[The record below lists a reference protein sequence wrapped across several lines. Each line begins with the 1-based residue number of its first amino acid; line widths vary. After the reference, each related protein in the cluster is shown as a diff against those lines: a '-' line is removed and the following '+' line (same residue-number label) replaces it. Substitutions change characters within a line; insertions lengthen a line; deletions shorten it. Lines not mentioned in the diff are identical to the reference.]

1 MATIKVNLDSVQVT
15 EGQGVGEG
23 DFELRIQAGD
33 GLKTAIWPSL
43 NGSTKVDNNGPAQTI
58 DKEIN
63 RYQIASGTVTKTYN
77 IDVTEVDGGTL
88 GKDDTGH
95 GTQSFDLTPGMASTS
110 KSVTISLKRPKM
122 SYLGKV
128 KVTLKAVQI

>member
-1 MATIKVNLDSVQVT
+1 MATIRVNLDSVQVT

-23 DFELRIQAGD
+23 DFELRVQAGD
-33 GLKTAIWPSL
+33 GAKTTIWPSL
-43 NGSTKVDNNGPAQTI
+43 NGYTKVDNNGPAQTI

-63 RYQIASGTVTKTYN
+63 HYSVTSGTVTKTFN

-95 GTQSFDLTPGMASTS
+95 GSITFDLTPTMGSTS
-110 KSVTISLKRPKM
+110 KSVTVSLKRPNM

-128 KVTLKAVQI
+128 KVTLKAIQI